1 MNERRPPLNPP
12 SCVALAAVLL
22 FFVVSGT
29 IAYLNLR
36 TIRDD
41 SGKVARSR
49 AVIVALD
56 DLFESAQRGFL
67 LTGNES
73 YLLPYDDAVAVLPSE
88 LDI

>member
-1 MNERRPPLNPP
+1 VLG
-12 SCVALAAVLL
+12 LAAVLL

-41 SGKVARSR
+41 SEKVTRSH

-56 DLFESAQRGFL
+56 DLFEERAGRGDRAARLSADRQRKL
-67 LTGNES
+67 S
-73 YLLPYDDAVAVLPSE
+73 AAV
-88 LDI
+88 